1 MTAYILRMMA
11 RGPHPSLLSIPTR
24 EVLAAVK
31 LTPNNTTVHLHLQ
44 LEPVQWRVI
53 LEVLG
58 QTEDKMG
65 GHSPTQADLPT

>member
-1 MTAYILRMMA
+1 MTAYILRTMA
-11 RGPHPSLLSIPTR
+11 RGLHPSLLSIPTQ

-31 LTPNNTTVHLHLQ
+31 LTLNNTTVHLHHQ
-44 LEPVQWRVI
+44 FEPVRWRVI
-53 LEVLG
+53 LEALG